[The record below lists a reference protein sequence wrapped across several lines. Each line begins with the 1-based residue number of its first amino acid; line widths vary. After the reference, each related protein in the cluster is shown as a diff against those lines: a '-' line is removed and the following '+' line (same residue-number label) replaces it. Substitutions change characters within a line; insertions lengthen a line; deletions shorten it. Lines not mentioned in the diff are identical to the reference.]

1 MHQSLEECFILDY
14 VGIFNYIQKKLKA
27 LKKIILLLILAA
39 PISINSQNKKVEKS
53 SFEVSG
59 NCEMCKK
66 RIEKS
71 ALSLKGVKSASWDI
85 PSNMISILYDPN
97 KVTLQNIHIKIAS
110 IGHDTS
116 SAKAKEEA
124 YNQLPMCC
132 IYRRTIE

>member
-1 MHQSLEECFILDY
+1 MEFLITL
-14 VGIFNYIQKKLKA
+14 IKKLKA
-27 LKKIILLLILAA
+27 LKKIILLFILIVPL
-39 PISINSQNKKVEKS
+39 SINSQNKKIEKS
-53 SFEVSG
+53 TFEVSG

-97 KVTLQNIHIKIAS
+97 KVTLQNIHNKIAS

-116 SAKAKEEA
+116 SAKAKEEV

-132 IYRRTIE
+132 IYRRTIEQKKTP

>member
-1 MHQSLEECFILDY
+1 M
-14 VGIFNYIQKKLKA
+14 
-27 LKKIILLLILAA
+27 KKIILLLILTA
-39 PISINSQNKKVEKS
+39 PLSINSQNKKVEKS

-97 KVTLQNIHIKIAS
+97 KVTLQNIHNKIAS
-110 IGHDTS
+110 VGHDTS
-116 SAKAKEEA
+116 SDKAKEEA

>member
-1 MHQSLEECFILDY
+1 LEFLITL
-14 VGIFNYIQKKLKA
+14 IKKLKA
-27 LKKIILLLILAA
+27 LKKIILLFILIVPL
-39 PISINSQNKKVEKS
+39 SINSQNKKIEKS
-53 SFEVSG
+53 TFEVSG

-97 KVTLQNIHIKIAS
+97 KVTLQNVHNKIAL

-116 SAKAKEEA
+116 LAKAKEEV